1 MTVKMKQQKM
11 LRKKRLSPLMRFV
24 RNNLFVL
31 TGLAALLLPL
41 EAMAQAV
48 MDAKTRREMSL
59 PAPTDPAAIMAMP
72 AKKLF
77 GRQKDAA
84 DLRARAIGSYAK
96 GCLAG
101 AKAIAINGDAWQVM
115 RLSRNRMWGHPDL
128 INLVEDLGRKAKAAG
143 EWNGLL
149 VGDISQPRGGPMLTG
164 HASHQIGL
172 DADIWLT
179 PMPDK
184 VYSQAEREK
193 VSAVLMTKN
202 RSEIDPKVWTENQAK
217 LIKRAAKYETVGR
230 IFVHPPIKAELCR
243 WATGDRSWLAKVR
256 PMFGHNYH
264 FHIRMKC
271 PAGMQGCKDQWTPKP
286 KDGTGCGEELAYWM
300 SDLPWKPR
308 KPDPTI
314 PKIKPKPVPPLTLA
328 GLPAECRAVIA
339 AP

>member
-1 MTVKMKQQKM
+1 MPFEKSKV
-11 LRKKRLSPLMRFV
+11 LALVLS
-24 RNNLFVL
+24 
-31 TGLAALLLPL
+31 LAAAWPV
-41 EAMAQAV
+41 AAHAQAV
-48 MDAKTRREMSL
+48 MDSKTRNELAL
-59 PAPTDPAAIMAMP
+59 PPPTDAKQIMAMP
-72 AKKLF
+72 AKRLF
-77 GRQKDAA
+77 GRQKNAA
-84 DLRARAIGSYAK
+84 DLKARAIGTYAK

-128 INLVEDLGRKAKAAG
+128 INLVEDLGIKAKAAG

-184 VYSQAEREK
+184 TYSQAEREN

-202 RSEIDPKVWTENQAK
+202 RSEINPKVWTENQAK
-217 LIKRAAKYETVGR
+217 LIKRAALYPSVGR

-243 WATGDRSWLAKVR
+243 WARGDRAWLAKVR

-271 PAGMQGCKDQWTPKP
+271 PAGVQGCKDQWTPKP

-308 KPDPTI
+308 KPDPSK
-314 PKIKPKPVPPLTLA
+314 PVIKPKPVPPLTLS

>member
-1 MTVKMKQQKM
+1 MKQQKM
-11 LRKKRLSPLMRFV
+11 LQKKRSFPLMRSV
-24 RNNLFVL
+24 KNRIV
-31 TGLAALLLPL
+31 AALISAVVFFPIV
-41 EAMAQAV
+41 ASAQSV
-48 MDAKTRREMSL
+48 MDSQTRREMAL
-59 PAPTDPAAIMAMP
+59 PVPTDPSQIMAMP
-72 AKKLF
+72 AKRLF

-84 DLRARAIGSYAK
+84 DLKARAIGTYAK

-101 AKAIAINGDAWQVM
+101 AKAISTTGEAWQVM

-128 INLVEDLGRKAKAAG
+128 INLVEDLGVKAKAAG

-172 DADIWLT
+172 DADIWLS

-184 VYSQAEREK
+184 ILSQNERENI
-193 VSAVLMTKN
+193 SAVLMTKN
-202 RSEIDPKVWTENQAK
+202 RSEINPKVWTENQAK
-217 LIKRAAKYETVGR
+217 LIQRAAKYDKVGR

-243 WATGDRSWLAKVR
+243 WARGDRTWLAKVR

-271 PAGMQGCKDQWTPKP
+271 PAGVQGCKDQWTPKP

-300 SDLPWKPR
+300 SDIPWKPR
-308 KPDPTI
+308 KPDPTQ